1 MNIFVS
7 HSSNF
12 DFKNELYIPLRKS
25 ELNNLHTIFLPH
37 EKETDLVT
45 KDIIKTSDIVIA
57 EVSFPSTG
65 QGIELGWA
73 NVYQIPIICIYKK
86 DSKISSSLNKI
97 TNQFIVYENSED
109 MIEKLTDSLTD
120 ENSF

>member
-1 MNIFVS
+1 MNIFVT

-37 EKETDLVT
+37 EEENDEVLT
-45 KDIIKTSDIVIA
+45 KDNIKKSDIVLA

-73 NVYQIPIICIYKK
+73 NIYQVPIICIYKIN
-86 DSKISSSLNKI
+86 SKISSSLNLLTDKFVI
-97 TNQFIVYENSED
+97 YENSND
-109 MIEKLTDSLTD
+109 MVQKLIDYLN
-120 ENSF
+120 EGK